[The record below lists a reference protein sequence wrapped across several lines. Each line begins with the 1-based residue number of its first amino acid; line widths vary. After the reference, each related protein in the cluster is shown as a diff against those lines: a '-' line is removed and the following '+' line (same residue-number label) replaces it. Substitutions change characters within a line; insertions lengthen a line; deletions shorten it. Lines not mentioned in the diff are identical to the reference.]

1 MNYAKENYKHKDE
14 IATPVALK
22 IPCHMG
28 KQVFD
33 NGHIVKS
40 ILYPLDFQWQTALE
54 PSSKNKVLMETFG
67 LKFKFP
73 LN

>member
-33 NGHIVKS
+33 NGHLVKKHT
-40 ILYPLDFQWQTALE
+40 L
-54 PSSKNKVLMETFG
+54 SSGFSMADST
-67 LKFKFP
+67 
-73 LN
+73 